1 MRQVWMIAV
10 LLGWT
15 GVSWAGPNDVVVD
28 KVWVGESVPGQDS
41 ATLELNITTVAA
53 ARLLGIS
60 SPVAGKVEIHSMA
73 QHHGKMQAVV
83 VDSLAL
89 PPHQTTAFGSH
100 RLFLIMAGLKK
111 ELNAGETVPVTLEVE
126 YANKRRQTVNATA
139 TVKKMALS
147 YKHLGPGEVHDHR

>member
-1 MRQVWMIAV
+1 MLIKTKPDLFADMHTVRVGHILQLIIARQKR
-10 LLGWT
+10 L
-15 GVSWAGPNDVVVD
+15 
-28 KVWVGESVPGQDS
+28 DS
-41 ATLELNITTVAA
+41 
-53 ARLLGIS
+53 S
-60 SPVAGKVEIHSMA
+60 SLD
-73 QHHGKMQAVV
+73 QAFS
-83 VDSLAL
+83 DILAL